1 MNTLT
6 TMLPGDDL
14 CRITAT
20 ELIRLYQN
28 RELSPVDVVSAQIR
42 QAESV
47 EPTINAFTE
56 TFFDAALAQA
66 REAETRYAGKGEVRP
81 LEGLTVAIKDVY
93 DQRGARTTRGSKVID
108 ARKAGRDHPVVRR
121 IREAGGILHA
131 RTTTSEFAMGWIT
144 ATKAWGVTRNPWN
157 TEITP
162 GGSSG
167 GSAASIAS
175 GTSTLA
181 IGGDSAGSVR
191 VPAAM
196 CGIAGYK
203 PPHGRVPD
211 PDEGHDVYSVVGP
224 MGHNVGDCA
233 LLLNVISGCD
243 GEDMH
248 SLRELV
254 EVPLFFPET
263 SEPRFAVS
271 FDLGKTLPSSEI
283 QAVLDKALKRL
294 EACGAVLTQP
304 SIEWP
309 EDLTIAAQDHAA
321 IMLGADITRYFP
333 KLSEELS
340 TYLLWQKD
348 QLESV
353 DVSSLARS
361 RDCAGRLYS
370 RLEPILST
378 HDALLCPTTL
388 VNDVGAEQMPWEMM
402 SVNGTNLNSDYDW
415 VTTYAFNMLGQLPVL
430 TVPVGRSANG
440 IPVGLQVVAQS
451 FDDVRAFR
459 AAAFIER
466 VMQIN

>member
-1 MNTLT
+1 MSNLAI
-6 TMLPGDDL
+6 MLHGDEL
-14 CRITAT
+14 WRLPAT
-20 ELIRLYQN
+20 ELIRLY
-28 RELSPVDVVSAQIR
+28 RARDLSPVEVVKAQIR
-42 QAESV
+42 QAELV
-47 EPTINAFTE
+47 EPMINAFTE
-56 TFFDAALAQA
+56 TFFDAALLQA
-66 REAETRYAGKGEVRP
+66 RDAEARYAGRGEIRP

-108 ARKAGRDHPVVRR
+108 ARQAGRDHPVVRR
-121 IREAGGILHA
+121 IRDAGGILHA

-196 CGIAGYK
+196 CGIVGYK

-224 MGHNVGDCA
+224 MGQTVGDCA

-243 GEDMH
+243 GEDIH
-248 SLRELV
+248 SLREMV
-254 EVPLFFPET
+254 EVPLVFPQ
-263 SEPRFAVS
+263 SPVPRFAVS

-283 QAVLDKALKRL
+283 QAVLDKALKQL
-294 EACGAVLTQP
+294 QACGAVLSQ
-304 SIEWP
+304 SSVEWP
-309 EDLTIAAQDHAA
+309 EDLSVAAQNHAA
-321 IMLGADITRYFP
+321 IMLGTDIAQYFP
-333 KLSEELS
+333 NRSEELS
-340 TYLLWQKD
+340 AYLLWQKD
-348 QLESV
+348 QLERV
-353 DVSSLARS
+353 DLSSLARG
-361 RDCAGRLYS
+361 RNCAGLLYS

-388 VNDVGAEQMPWEMM
+388 VNDVGAEQMPWELM
-402 SVNGTNLNSDYDW
+402 SVNGANLNSDYDW

-430 TVPVGRSANG
+430 TVPVGRTANG

-451 FDDVRAFR
+451 FDDLRAFR

-466 VMQIN
+466 VMQFT